1 MAAAKPGPA
10 RAPARPHTR
19 PVARPAAAAPQAAG
33 GGKPT
38 PARPGFAPGPPPPA
52 WYPAARPGGFIY
64 WETAISFHAPVPFD
78 PDIAPDR
85 DAPLPPAPP
94 PDEMAAEPAPPLP
107 PLPQMEK
114 LPLDQRGFFDGDLTV
129 LEVDVVDRATGTV
142 LWTRRVRSGAD
153 PRDRGDVQ
161 RLLDEALADLPR

>member
-1 MAAAKPGPA
+1 
-10 RAPARPHTR
+10 
-19 PVARPAAAAPQAAG
+19 V
-33 GGKPT
+33 
-38 PARPGFAPGPPPPA
+38 

-78 PDIAPDR
+78 PDVAPDA
-85 DAPLPPAPP
+85 DAYLPPPPP
-94 PDEMAAEPAPPLP
+94 PDEMAAQPLP

-114 LPLDQRGFFDGDLTV
+114 LPLDQRGFFDGDVTV

-142 LWTRRVRSGAD
+142 LWTRRVKSSGD